1 LIHRSKKGFIMK
13 KSLAATVV
21 AVLTAFALGGFPGTA
36 TAAPALVTAQVVTTF
51 APGEGGA
58 FAESMTADGH
68 GRLIVS
74 LTQWGVQH
82 ADGSWTDNHGQLYR
96 FSSDGTQTA
105 YGPLL
110 SLGACSQLMGVT
122 VDAARV
128 YVTVGNFDP
137 SCGSSSLPSGV
148 LRVNDNTV
156 TRVLTMP
163 AGTFANGLAIH
174 NGLLYVTD
182 SYSGSVWS
190 GPTDRPTAPTR
201 PWFSSAKLAPTGA
214 ISLGANG
221 IAYRDGALYVTGYA
235 RGYVLAI
242 RTDHLGRPADSSVVA
257 HDSRLE
263 RADGIAFD
271 GQGRLWVTVNPA
283 VDLKTMTQ
291 NGEGAL
297 VVIDSGGHVN
307 TVATP
312 PQSLDY
318 PTQPVALGDA
328 IFVTNGSF
336 FHGTPTVV
344 KFMHLA

>member
-1 LIHRSKKGFIMK
+1 MKRS
-13 KSLAATVV
+13 LTATVV
-21 AVLTAFALGGFPGTA
+21 AVLTAFALGGFPATA
-36 TAAPALVTAQVVTTF
+36 TATPTPVTAHVVTTF
-51 APGEGGA
+51 TPGQGGA
-58 FAESMTADGH
+58 FAESMTADSH

-74 LTQWGVQH
+74 LTQWGVEQ

-96 FSSDGTQTA
+96 VSSDGTQTA

-110 SLGACSQLMGVT
+110 DLGPCSQLMGVT
-122 VDAARV
+122 IDAGRL
-128 YVTVGNFDP
+128 YVVVGNFDP
-137 SCGSSSLPSGV
+137 SCGPSSLPSGV
-148 LRVNDNTV
+148 LRVTDNSV

-201 PWFSSAKLAPTGA
+201 PWFSSPKLAPTGA
-214 ISLGANG
+214 IGLGANG

-235 RGYVLAI
+235 RGYVVAI
-242 RTDHLGRPADSSVVA
+242 RTDHIGRPADPRVVA

-271 GQGRLWVTVNPA
+271 DEGRLWVTINPA
-283 VDLKTMTQ
+283 VDFKTMTQ
-291 NGEGAL
+291 TGEGAL
-297 VVIDSGGHVN
+297 VVIDSGGHVK

-328 IFVTNGSF
+328 IFVTNGSYV
-336 FHGTPTVV
+336 HGTPTVV